1 LVFCQFYAI
10 IIKKRGEMYRR
21 WIFLMVLMTLGV
33 GLLASAVWAIDE
45 VPQGVEEKTPD
56 LIIFYTGNV
65 SGHIEPCG

>member
-1 LVFCQFYAI
+1 
-10 IIKKRGEMYRR
+10 MYRR
-21 WIFLMVLMTLGV
+21 WIFLMLLMALGA

-45 VPQGVEEKTPD
+45 VPQGVEEKTPG